1 MLRDKSVKARKEN
14 GFITRENMDIGDE
27 QGRGTE
33 SRSIYGQKGI
43 SHIISTNENSARGQ
57 TTSLGGINYSR
68 AIIGKGGNTK
78 INIKELFDIGFQKQK
93 RGIKFSRLNL

>member
-1 MLRDKSVKARKEN
+1 MLRDKSIKARKN

-33 SRSIYGQKGI
+33 SCSIYGQKGI

-57 TTSLGGINYSR
+57 TTSLGGVNYSR
-68 AIIGKGGNTK
+68 AIGKGGNTK
-78 INIKELFDIGFQKQK
+78 INIKGIILHRAPKTK
-93 RGIKFSRLNL
+93 RGIKLSRLNL

>member
-1 MLRDKSVKARKEN
+1 MLRDKSIKARKGN
-14 GFITRENMDIGDE
+14 VFITRENMDIGDE

-57 TTSLGGINYSR
+57 KP
-68 AIIGKGGNTK
+68 AWE
-78 INIKELFDIGFQKQK
+78 ELTIVEQ
-93 RGIKFSRLNL
+93 